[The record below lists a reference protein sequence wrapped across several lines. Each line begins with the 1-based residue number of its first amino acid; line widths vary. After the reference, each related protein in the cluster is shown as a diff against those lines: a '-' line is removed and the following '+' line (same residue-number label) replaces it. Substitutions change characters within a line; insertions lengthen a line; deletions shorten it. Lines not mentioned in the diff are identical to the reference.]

1 MGYCLAQ
8 YYLTVN
14 GGNGNE
20 NFWPPASNLAL
31 YPTYLCFVVGTLS
44 AIFSLAV
51 LAGYCWGTDTADRW
65 DDRRG
70 WLTKAGCVIK
80 IILSAVV
87 AINMKVTS
95 NTDSPYSLWSVVCD
109 TTSQKKFLGLINFN
123 RGCSFQVPRTLGL
136 DTDIGVLDGIICAEY
151 RLHRIGS
158 SDWIDICIGLVGQE
172 AQRKNGKAQVDNSGH

>member
-14 GGNGNE
+14 GSNGNQ

-44 AIFSLAV
+44 AIFSLVV
-51 LAGYCWGTDTADRW
+51 LAGYCWGSATADRW

-70 WLTKAGCVIK
+70 WLTKIGGVVK

-95 NTDSPYSLWSVVCD
+95 DTDSPYSLWSVVCD
-109 TTSQKKFLGLINFN
+109 TTNQQKFIGLINFN
-123 RGCSFQVPRTLGL
+123 RGCSFQVP
-136 DTDIGVLDGIICAEY
+136 
-151 RLHRIGS
+151 
-158 SDWIDICIGLVGQE
+158 
-172 AQRKNGKAQVDNSGH
+172 